1 MYLLTPNFWIELI
14 NGGNRKKGTLKD
26 YIENAEDNIR
36 TKEITLAGG
45 LLASFWEHFAIYLKN
60 ILIQK
65 AGNEQADNEFNYK
78 VTDDALVMHA
88 TERVGKFL
96 TGVLKNPKSFANVIN
111 KTIKG
116 SDNVALEFT
125 KPEGIK

>member
-1 MYLLTPNFWIELI
+1 M
-14 NGGNRKKGTLKD
+14 
-26 YIENAEDNIR
+26 
-36 TKEITLAGG
+36 
-45 LLASFWEHFAIYLKN
+45 KN